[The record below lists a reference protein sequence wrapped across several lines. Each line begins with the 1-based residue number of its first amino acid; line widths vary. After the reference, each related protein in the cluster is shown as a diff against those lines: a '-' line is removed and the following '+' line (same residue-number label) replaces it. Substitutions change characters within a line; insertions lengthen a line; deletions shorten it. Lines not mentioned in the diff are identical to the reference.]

1 MSMKNLADSIF
12 QETVPEL
19 NKELLQE
26 YYERS
31 QRQKEDKKWL
41 EKYKPIIIQSLQ
53 NAGKN
58 KLEQEGF
65 RVSITIP
72 NTSHF
77 DMEKVLVFLKE
88 KQLGCLK
95 EVVDEE
101 ALTQAIEEGVI
112 DLEELKAV
120 AWIEDKGTPR
130 LTIKKVSSDD

>member
-1 MSMKNLADSIF
+1 MKNLADSVF

-19 NKELLQE
+19 SQELLQE

-41 EKYKPIIIQSLQ
+41 EKYKPVIIKSLQ
-53 NAGKN
+53 DLGKD
-58 KLEQEGF
+58 KWEQNGF
-65 RVSITIP
+65 KISITIP

-77 DMEKVLVFLKE
+77 DMDKVFSFLKE
-88 KQLGCLK
+88 KQLGCVK

-101 ALTQAIEEGVI
+101 ALMKAIEEGVI

-120 AWIEDKGTPR
+120 AWVEDKGTPR